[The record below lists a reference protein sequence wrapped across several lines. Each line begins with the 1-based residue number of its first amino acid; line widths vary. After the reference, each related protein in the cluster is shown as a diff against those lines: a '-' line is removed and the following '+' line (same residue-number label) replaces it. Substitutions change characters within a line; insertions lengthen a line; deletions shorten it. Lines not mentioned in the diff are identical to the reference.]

1 MTPFIRSE
9 RTSPPGS
16 AARSKTTG
24 SIPALR
30 RNIAVEAP
38 ARPPPTIQALRV
50 IEDSHRPRGG
60 VAELACGLGGELR
73 VHRLGPEAVPVL
85 RRQLVQREVERLGQT
100 LRGQRSEVVH
110 RRRPAEL

>member
-9 RTSPPGS
+9 RTSPPGT

-24 SIPALR
+24 SMPALR

-50 IEDSHRPRGG
+50 IADSHRPRRCP
-60 VAELACGLGGELR
+60 AELGGCLRGELR
-73 VHRLGPEAVPVL
+73 VHGLGPEAVPVAA
-85 RRQLVQREVERLGQT
+85 RELVQREVERLG
-100 LRGQRSEVVH
+100 E
-110 RRRPAEL
+110 